1 MVARL
6 EKTPRSV
13 MFSGQDWMFKKPT
26 KTEIK
31 IKNIYIYLAFTRST
45 YAFKY
50 PEYKTEIN
58 MFFTLT
64 ADIG

>member
-1 MVARL
+1 MVARF

-26 KTEIK
+26 KTGNKGK
-31 IKNIYIYLAFTRST
+31 IFSLLT
-45 YAFKY
+45 YAFSIKQI
-50 PEYKTEIN
+50 KT
-58 MFFTLT
+58 FFTMT